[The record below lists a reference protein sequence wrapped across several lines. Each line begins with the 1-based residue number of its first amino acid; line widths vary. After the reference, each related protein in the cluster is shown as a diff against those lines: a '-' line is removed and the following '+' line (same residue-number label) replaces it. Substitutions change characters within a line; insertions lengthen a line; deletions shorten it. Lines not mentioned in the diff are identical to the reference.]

1 MNKSTILTCLGAAG
15 VIATSIMTAKATTK
29 ASKLLESAVWEK
41 GNVLTKKETIK
52 AVIPAYIPAALV
64 GITTIACIF
73 GSNAV
78 SARQKASLASAYALL
93 SGAYAKYKD
102 KVIEL
107 YGDEA
112 DKNVKE
118 EVAKEE
124 YEDRQDVIVIPKD
137 DEVLFFDFDTLEYF
151 NARIEDVIQKTVM
164 DDGLECYIIT
174 NPHNSDVRLP
184 Y

>member
-15 VIATSIMTAKATTK
+15 VIATSIMTAKGTTK
-29 ASKLLESAVWEK
+29 ASKLLESAEWEK
-41 GNVLTKKETIK
+41 GNALTKKETIK

-64 GITTIACIF
+64 GVTTIACIF

-78 SARQKASLASAYALL
+78 SASQKASLASAYALL

-112 DKNVKE
+112 DKNIKE

-124 YEDRQDVIVIPKD
+124 YEDRQDVIVIPKG

>member
-15 VIATSIMTAKATTK
+15 VIVTSIMTAKGTTK

-41 GNVLTKKETIK
+41 GNALTKKETIK

-64 GITTIACIF
+64 GVTTIACIF
-73 GSNAV
+73 GSNAI

-107 YGDEA
+107 YGDDGE
-112 DKNVKE
+112 KGLCKQKRSE
-118 EVAKEE
+118 ESRLLQS
-124 YEDRQDVIVIPKD
+124 DQ
-137 DEVLFFDFDTLEYF
+137 
-151 NARIEDVIQKTVM
+151 Q
-164 DDGLECYIIT
+164 IIG
-174 NPHNSDVRLP
+174 
-184 Y
+184 

>member
-15 VIATSIMTAKATTK
+15 VIATSIMTAKGTAK
-29 ASKLLESAVWEK
+29 ASKLLESAEWEK
-41 GNVLTKKETIK
+41 GNALTKKETIK

-102 KVIEL
+102 KVAEL
-107 YGDEA
+107 YGEEA
-112 DKNVKE
+112 DKKVKE

-124 YEDRQDVIVIPKD
+124 YEDRQDVIAIPKD

>member
-15 VIATSIMTAKATTK
+15 VIATSIMTAKGTTK
-29 ASKLLESAVWEK
+29 ASKLLESAEWEK

-73 GSNAV
+73 SSNAV

-112 DKNVKE
+112 DKNIKE

-124 YEDRQDVIVIPKD
+124 YEDRQDAVVIPKD

-151 NARIEDVIQKTVM
+151 NARIEDVIQKIVM
-164 DDGLECYIIT
+164 EDGLECYIIQRPY
-174 NPHNSDVRLP
+174 NLDAMLP
-184 Y
+184 F

>member
-1 MNKSTILTCLGAAG
+1 MNKSTIFACLGAAG
-15 VIATSIMTAKATTK
+15 VIVTSIMTAKGTTK
-29 ASKLLESAVWEK
+29 ASKLLESAELEK
-41 GNVLTKKETIK
+41 GDELTKKETIK
-52 AVIPAYIPAALV
+52 TVIPAYIPAALV

-73 GSNAV
+73 GSNAI
-78 SARQKASLASAYALL
+78 SASQKVSLASAYALL

-112 DKNVKE
+112 DKNIKE

-124 YEDRQDVIVIPKD
+124 YEDHQDAVVIPKD

-151 NARIEDVIQKTVM
+151 NARIEDVIQKIVM
-164 DDGLECYIIT
+164 EDGLECYIIQRPY
-174 NPHNSDVRLP
+174 NLDAMLP
-184 Y
+184 F